1 MENLSTI
8 NESVR
13 QQLIS
18 LERIV
23 REIKAL
29 KANCNS
35 EFLLKE
41 KLNEYFLTA
50 LADIMK
56 LSDFLFEASFCT
68 DNADINLLLE
78 VTKYKG

>member
-1 MENLSTI
+1 MENLNSI

-18 LERIV
+18 LERTA
-23 REIKAL
+23 RDIKAL

-35 EFLLKE
+35 EYLLKE

-50 LADIMK
+50 LSDLMK
-56 LSDFLFEASFCT
+56 ISGFLFEASFCN

-78 VTKYKG
+78 VTKYEG